1 MVATSAVRLLPA
13 YRFDPRSGLWRHRHA
28 PAPPVGLRRLLDGRP
43 SPSCQGRSAGPRR
56 RARPVLRQAEAI
68 FAARPSSN
76 GAAPAATMFDE
87 FDRLR
92 WFELPEAC
100 LEASASKANSSN
112 PD

>member
-43 SPSCQGRSAGPRR
+43 SRPAGG
-56 RARPVLRQAEAI
+56 RPVPDDVLARYLRQAEAI
-68 FAARPSSN
+68 FAAHPSSN